1 MLDAVMGQRQDLET
15 NKQIVNGEKWLVL
28 DRDTGGGV
36 WSSLAADVEKVL
48 VDRWKLKPPTA
59 FLSAKA

>member
-1 MLDAVMGQRQDLET
+1 M
-15 NKQIVNGEKWLVL
+15 VL
-28 DRDTGGGV
+28 GRDTGGE
-36 WSSLAADVEKVL
+36 WSSLAAGVEKVL